1 MLRLQK
7 LLEPTKIGSMTLKNR
22 IVMPAM
28 DTNSG
33 SPDGSVSPK
42 LVEYY
47 EERAK
52 GGVGLIIVQTT
63 SVDYPRGK
71 TTPFQISIDHD
82 RYLPGLSRLAQ
93 AIKRSGSRAAI
104 QLEDGGG
111 VTHSA
116 ITGQQPV
123 GPSASISPLGE
134 PIRELS
140 ATEIARLIERHA
152 QAAARA
158 QKAGFDAVEIH
169 GGHEHL
175 LSQFLSP
182 YYNHRSDQYGGS
194 LENRARFLLEV
205 LRSCRSEVGS
215 DYPLLCRINGA
226 EYGIDPSIDL
236 VQTVQIA
243 QWVEEARVNAI
254 DVTGHGYGIR
264 FTALCP
270 GMPGLHLVG
279 AAEIKRSVKTPVI
292 AVGRLYPELGE
303 WALREGVADMIAMGR
318 ALIAD
323 PYLPKKAAEGRL
335 EDIIPCI
342 GCWQCLES
350 SIQSIMQAVA
360 EPGSPTEGRL
370 ICSVNPAAG
379 RERECGISPA
389 PVSKRVVVVGGGPAG
404 VEAARVAK
412 LRGHDVTLIERD
424 TQLGGQLKAAA
435 AAPHKEALSL
445 LIDYF
450 GTQLAKLGVRVE
462 LGKEA
467 TLTEIAMAQPEAVI
481 WATGAMPFVPDIP
494 GIDRAKV
501 VFAPDVLTGKSIVG
515 DTVVI
520 IGAETVGCETA
531 NFLADKGIKATL
543 VCRKP
548 QVLTKVGPIVQM
560 ELLQD
565 LERKGVQIITGAK
578 YEGFSRDGLSIR
590 TETGEIRNL
599 VADSY
604 VLATGASPNSEL
616 VPALRKKFKHVYVV
630 GDCLEPRRI
639 GDAIT
644 EGFETG
650 RCL

>member
-1 MLRLQK
+1 MRLQK
-7 LLEPTKIGSMTLKNR
+7 LFEPTKIRNMTLKNR
-22 IVMPAM
+22 IIMPAM
-28 DTNSG
+28 DTNLG

-42 LVEYY
+42 MLGYY

-52 GGVGLIIVQTT
+52 GGASLIIVQTT

-82 RYLPGLSRLAQ
+82 RYLPGLSQLAQ
-93 AIKRSGSRAAI
+93 AIKGSGARAAI

-111 VTHSA
+111 VTHSS

-123 GPSASISPLGE
+123 GPSASMSPLGE

-140 ATEIARLIERHA
+140 TTEIAGLIERHA

-182 YYNHRSDQYGGS
+182 YYNHRSDQYGGG

-205 LRSCRSEVGS
+205 LRACRSHLGS

-243 QWVEEARVNAI
+243 QWVEEAGVDAI
-254 DVTGHGYGIR
+254 DVTGHGYGVR

-270 GMPGLHLVG
+270 GMPGLHLAG

-292 AVGRLYPELGE
+292 AVGRIYPELGE
-303 WALREGVADMIAMGR
+303 WALREGVADIIAMGR

-323 PYLPKKAAEGRL
+323 PYLPNKVAEGRL
-335 EDIIPCI
+335 EDIVPCI
-342 GCWQCLES
+342 GCWQCLEG
-350 SIQSIMQAVA
+350 SIQSIIQAVA
-360 EPGSPTEGRL
+360 EPGSPTEGKL
-370 ICSVNPAAG
+370 TCSVNPAAG
-379 RERECGISPA
+379 REREYVISPA
-389 PVSKRVVVVGGGPAG
+389 PISKRVVVVGGGPAG
-404 VEAARVAK
+404 MEAARVAR

-424 TQLGGQLKAAA
+424 SHLGGQLRAAA
-435 AAPHKEALSL
+435 AAPRKESLSL

-450 GTQLAKLGVRVE
+450 QSQLAKLGVRVE
-462 LGKEA
+462 LGREA
-467 TLTEIAMAQPEAVI
+467 TLAELVTAQPEEVV
-481 WATGAMPFVPDIP
+481 WAAGAAPSVPDIP

-501 VFAPDVLTGKSIVG
+501 VFATDVLTGKSFAG

-531 NFLADKGIKATL
+531 NFLADKGVKVTL

-548 QVLTKVGPIVQM
+548 QALTKVGPIVQM
-560 ELLQD
+560 ELLED
-565 LERKGVQIITGAK
+565 LAGKGVQIITSAK
-578 YEGFSRDGLSIR
+578 YEGFNRDGLTIR
-590 TETGEIRNL
+590 TEAGELRNL
-599 VADSY
+599 GADTY
-604 VLATGASPNSEL
+604 VLAAGAQPISKL
-616 VPALRKKFKHVYVV
+616 IPALRKKFRHVHAI

-639 GDAIT
+639 SDAIT
-644 EGFETG
+644 DGFEIG
-650 RCL
+650 RSL